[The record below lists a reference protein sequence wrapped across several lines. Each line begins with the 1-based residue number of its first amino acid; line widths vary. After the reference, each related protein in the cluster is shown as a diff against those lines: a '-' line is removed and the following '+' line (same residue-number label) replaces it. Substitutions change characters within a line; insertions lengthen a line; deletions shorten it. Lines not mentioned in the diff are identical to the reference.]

1 MGPWMKLIYYFG
13 RTIQAAGL
21 LLILDALIVSAL
33 QNESMSFLL
42 KFTLLG
48 MIIFMVGW
56 MIQKGR

>member
-1 MGPWMKLIYYFG
+1 MKLIYYFG
-13 RTIQAAGL
+13 RTVQAAGL

-33 QNESMSFLL
+33 QSESMSFLL

-48 MIIFMVGW
+48 MVIFMVGW